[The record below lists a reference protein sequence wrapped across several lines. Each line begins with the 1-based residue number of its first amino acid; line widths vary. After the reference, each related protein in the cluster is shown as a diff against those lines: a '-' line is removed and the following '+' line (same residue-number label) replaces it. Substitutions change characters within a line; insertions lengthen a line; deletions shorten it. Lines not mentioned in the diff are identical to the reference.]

1 VNIKT
6 KTIGIILARAGST
19 RLKNKNLKKINGKS
33 LIKITLIEAI
43 KSKVFNKILIYSDI
57 SKKKLDLNLKNL
69 ENIKLVKREKKYSTS
84 FITSEKTLLK
94 LFEKKNYFRNYS
106 NFILLQPTSP
116 MRNFKHIKNAY
127 KKFLESKKNS
137 IVSVVLGKSKIS
149 KNNILRKNKNYKTN
163 GAIYIT
169 KISFFKK
176 YKKLFN
182 KNSEIY
188 LMNKKYSIDI
198 DNISDFKVAKN
209 YFKIL
214 KTSKAST

>member
-1 VNIKT
+1 M
-6 KTIGIILARAGST
+6 
-19 RLKNKNLKKINGKS
+19 
-33 LIKITLIEAI
+33 IEAI

-57 SKKKLDLNLKNL
+57 SKKKIDLNLRNL

-106 NFILLQPTSP
+106 NFILLQPTPP

-176 YKKLFN
+176 
-182 KNSEIY
+182 I
-188 LMNKKYSIDI
+188 
-198 DNISDFKVAKN
+198 
-209 YFKIL
+209 
-214 KTSKAST
+214 

>member
-1 VNIKT
+1 MNIKK

-33 LIKITLIEAI
+33 LIEITLNEAI
-43 KSKVFNKILIYSDI
+43 NSNIFSKILIYSDI
-57 SKKKLDLNLKNL
+57 SQKKFNLNLYESKNV
-69 ENIKLVKREKKYSTS
+69 KLVKREKKYSTD

-94 LFEKKNYFRNYS
+94 LFKKKFLFKDYS

-116 MRNFKHIKNAY
+116 MRNFKHIRNAY
-127 KKFLESKKNS
+127 KKFLESKKDS
-137 IVSVVLGKSKIS
+137 IVSVVSGKSKIS
-149 KNNILRKNKNYKTN
+149 KNNIKKKNRDYKTN
-163 GAIYIT
+163 GAIYIA

-182 KNSEIY
+182 NNSEIF
-188 LMNKKYSIDI
+188 LMNKKCSVDI
-198 DNISDFKVAKN
+198 DNFKDLKLAKN

-214 KTSKAST
+214 KTSKASA

>member
-1 VNIKT
+1 VNIKE
-6 KTIGIILARAGST
+6 KTVGIILARSGST
-19 RLKNKNLKKINGKS
+19 RLKNKNLRKINGNS

-43 KSKVFNKILIYSDI
+43 KSNVFSKILIYSDI
-57 SKKKLDLNLKNL
+57 SQKKIDLNFNNL

-94 LFEKKNYFRNYS
+94 LFEKKNYFKNYS

-116 MRNFKHIKNAY
+116 LRNFNHIKNAY
-127 KKFLESKKNS
+127 KKFIKSKKKS

-149 KNNILRKNKNYKTN
+149 KNNIKRKHKNYKTN

-182 KNSEIY
+182 NNSEIY
-188 LMNKKYSIDI
+188 LMNKKNSIDI
-198 DNISDFKVAKN
+198 DNIKDLELAKS

-214 KTSKAST
+214 KTSKASA

>member
-1 VNIKT
+1 MNIKT

-43 KSKVFNKILIYSDI
+43 KSTVFNKILLYSDI
-57 SKKKLDLNLKNL
+57 SQKKLDLNLNNL
-69 ENIKLVKREKKYSTS
+69 ENVKLVKREKKYSTS

-94 LFEKKNYFRNYS
+94 LVEKKNYFRNYS

-149 KNNILRKNKNYKTN
+149 KNNIIRKNKNYKTN

-182 KNSEIY
+182 NNSEIY
-188 LMNKKYSIDI
+188 LMNKKCSIDI
-198 DNISDFKVAKN
+198 DNIEDFKLAKN

-214 KTSKAST
+214 KTSKASA